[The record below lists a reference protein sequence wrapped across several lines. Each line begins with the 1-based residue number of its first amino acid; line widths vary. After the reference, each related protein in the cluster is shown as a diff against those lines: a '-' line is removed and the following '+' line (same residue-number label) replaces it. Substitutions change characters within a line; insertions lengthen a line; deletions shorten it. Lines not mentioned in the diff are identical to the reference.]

1 MRVREAAGV
10 RRSDGGR
17 YQPRLH
23 DLRHT
28 FATERLTDWYRQGV
42 DVQRLL
48 PSLSTY
54 LGHVSI
60 AGTQRYL
67 SMTPCLLGEALR
79 QFERY
84 ACPGQG
90 GRDA

>member
-1 MRVREAAGV
+1 M
-10 RRSDGGR
+10 
-17 YQPRLH
+17 
-23 DLRHT
+23 
-28 FATERLTDWYRQGV
+28 
-42 DVQRLL
+42 QRLL
-48 PSLSTY
+48 ASLSTY